1 MIQSLE
7 ISSNQIV
14 IIIIII
20 IIVLN
25 IQLMVTLYFDGP
37 LCTFYYVTISNFAT
51 TCQIILLT

>member
-20 IIVLN
+20 IFVLN